1 MENRK
6 KLVNAETLEGVVD
19 AAMITDEELRNVAG
33 GLVNDSEKNISEV
46 ADGISQ
52 CRS

>member
-1 MENRK
+1 MKNKK

-19 AAMITDEELRNVAG
+19 AAMITDEELLNVAG
-33 GLVNDSEKNISEV
+33 GLVNDSEKTISEV
-46 ADGISQ
+46 ADGITA